1 MHMHF
6 LRHATFTLTSDNFS
20 MLIDPMLSP
29 AEAMDPIANA
39 GNQRRIPMV
48 PLPLSDTELEQVLQ
62 HLDAVL
68 LTHTHRD
75 HWDAS
80 AQSLLSKQLPI
91 LCQPED
97 QQAIEQAGFATVIP
111 VSQRIKWR
119 GVEIYRTGGQHGTG
133 ELGKK
138 MGPVSGFVLKGEH
151 LPTLYIAG
159 DTIWCPEV
167 QQALEDYAPDIV
179 VLNTGAA
186 TYVTGGGPIT
196 MNAEDVCRV
205 CRAIPTAQI
214 IAVHMETVNHC
225 QLTRATLRTALKEQ
239 GLEKQV
245 LIPSDGEIVPLSL
258 SQKTL

>member
-1 MHMHF
+1 MQMHF
-6 LRHATFTLTSDNFS
+6 LRHATCTLINDNFRL
-20 MLIDPMLSP
+20 LIDPMLSP

-48 PLPLSDTELEQVLQ
+48 PLPFSDAELHDMLQ
-62 HLDAVL
+62 HIDGVL

-75 HWDAS
+75 HWDAH
-80 AQSLLSKQLPI
+80 AQSLLPKQLPI
-91 LCQPED
+91 FCQPED
-97 QQAIEQAGFATVIP
+97 QQTLEREGFVSVVP
-111 VSQRIKWR
+111 VPEHRAWKGI
-119 GVEIYRTGGQHGTG
+119 EIYRTGGQHGTG
-133 ELGKK
+133 ELGRK

-167 QQALEDYAPDIV
+167 QQALEQYTPDIV
-179 VLNTGAA
+179 VLNAGAA

-196 MNAEDVCRV
+196 MNEEDVIQV

-225 QLTRATLRTALKEQ
+225 LLTRATLRAALESQ

-245 LIPSDGEIVPLSL
+245 LIPYDGEILTLSA
-258 SQKTL
+258 

>member
-1 MHMHF
+1 MHF
-6 LRHATFTLTSDNFS
+6 LRHATCTLSNENFR
-20 MLIDPMLSP
+20 MLVDPMLSP

-39 GNQRRIPMV
+39 GNQRRIPIV
-48 PLPLSDTELEQVLQ
+48 PLPLSDTELHHMIQ
-62 HLDAVL
+62 HLDGVL

-75 HWDAS
+75 HWDS
-80 AQSLLSKQLPI
+80 PAQSLLPKQLPI
-91 LCQPED
+91 FCQPED
-97 QQAIEQAGFATVIP
+97 QQTLEHEGFMNVIP
-111 VSQRIKWR
+111 VSEHRAWR
-119 GVEIYRTGGQHGTG
+119 GIEIYRTGGQHGTG
-133 ELGKK
+133 ELGRK

-167 QQALEDYAPDIV
+167 QQALEHYTPDIV

-196 MNAEDVCRV
+196 MNAEDVSQV
-205 CRAIPTAQI
+205 CHAIPTAQI

-225 QLTRATLRTALKEQ
+225 QLTRAALRAALEAQ

-245 LIPSDGEIVPLSL
+245 LIPYDGEILTLSA
-258 SQKTL
+258 